1 MSYYFHSVPGRLRVK
16 IPMIKDRPGRIS
28 AVEDLLLNLYGIDH
42 IKTNPLTGSVVIH
55 YDPDLL
61 DSQEIISLLS
71 DHHYFD
77 ASNAISHDQAVQK
90 AAANAGFKIGKVVF
104 GWAVSKTLEAN
115 GLSMLAAII

>member
-1 MSYYFHSVPGRLRVK
+1 MSYYFHNVPGRLRVK
-16 IPMIKDRPGRIS
+16 IPILQGRSSRIK
-28 AVEDLLLNLYGIDH
+28 AVEDLLLNLHGIEQ
-42 IKTNPLTGSVVIH
+42 IKINPLTCSVVIQ

-61 DSQEIISLLS
+61 DPQQIIRPLI

-77 ASNAISHDQAVQK
+77 ESNAITHDEHVRD
-90 AAANAGFKIGKVVF
+90 AAAKAGLKIGKIVF

>member
-1 MSYYFHSVPGRLRVK
+1 MSYYFHNVPGRMRVK
-16 IPMIKDRPGRIS
+16 IPFLKGRANRIK
-28 AVEDLLLNLYGIDH
+28 AVEDLLSNLDGTEQ
-42 IKTNPLTGSVVIH
+42 IKTNPLTGSVVIN

-61 DSQEIISLLS
+61 DAQQIIQFLI

-77 ASNAISHDQAVQK
+77 ESNAITHDEHVQS
-90 AAANAGFKIGKVVF
+90 AAAKAGVKIGKMIF

>member
-1 MSYYFHSVPGRLRVK
+1 MSYYFHNVPGRMRVK
-16 IPMIKDRPGRIS
+16 IPFLKGRANRIK
-28 AVEDLLLNLYGIDH
+28 AVEDLLSNLDGTEQ
-42 IKTNPLTGSVVIH
+42 IKTNPLTGSVVIN

-61 DSQEIISLLS
+61 DAQQIIQFLV

-77 ASNAISHDQAVQK
+77 ESNAITHDEHVQS
-90 AAANAGFKIGKVVF
+90 AAAKTGVKIGKMIF